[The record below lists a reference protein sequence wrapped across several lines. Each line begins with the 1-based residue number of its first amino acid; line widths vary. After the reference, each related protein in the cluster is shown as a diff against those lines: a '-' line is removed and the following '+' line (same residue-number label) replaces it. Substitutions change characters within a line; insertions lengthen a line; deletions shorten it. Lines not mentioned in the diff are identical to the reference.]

1 MKNPQENLAIL
12 NIWSCNVT
20 TSTRETTTRAWIY
33 DVRMAQFVLKIETFC
48 ECIPS
53 CRVDVTWCSH
63 FALHSWVLWVEK
75 LSHIMGPRGS
85 QDLRYGSLYFIV
97 NPWKVLDCQKSLKS
111 PWIPLYGLE
120 KSLNF
125 PQHRIWS
132 VTAKLHCEDYFV
144 LILQKRQPK
153 KTTKKWIKHEPK
165 CEPTPDWSAVVY
177 MCWNALVH
185 GTWSLAWHY
194 GIEALCWRLFCT
206 KMPGK
211 CSFNHKWLLIW
222 FAQNGSLC

>member
-1 MKNPQENLAIL
+1 M
-12 NIWSCNVT
+12 T

-63 FALHSWVLWVEK
+63 FALHSWVLWEEK

-153 KTTKKWIKHEPK
+153 KNYKEVNKTRAKMWADTRLISGCVYVLK
-165 CEPTPDWSAVVY
+165 CSCAWHMELGLTLRDWSVV
-177 MCWNALVH
+177 LVFVLH
-185 GTWSLAWHY
+185 
-194 GIEALCWRLFCT
+194 
-206 KMPGK
+206 
-211 CSFNHKWLLIW
+211 
-222 FAQNGSLC
+222 QNPWKVQF